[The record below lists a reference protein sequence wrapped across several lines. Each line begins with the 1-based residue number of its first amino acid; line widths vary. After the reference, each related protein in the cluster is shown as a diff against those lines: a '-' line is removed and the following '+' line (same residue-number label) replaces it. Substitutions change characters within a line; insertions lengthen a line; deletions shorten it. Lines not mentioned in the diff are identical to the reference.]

1 LKLCSTGTGTRTGNF
16 LEVPERR
23 LEKAKNQ
30 ERESPRE
37 GKTQESQDAETRG
50 NPTPESQPTEGSNP

>member
-1 LKLCSTGTGTRTGNF
+1 LKLCSTGTGTQTGNF

-23 LEKAKNQ
+23 LEKARNR

-37 GKTQESQDAETRG
+37 GETQESQDIETRG
-50 NPTPESQPTEGSNP
+50 NSTPVSQPTEGSNP